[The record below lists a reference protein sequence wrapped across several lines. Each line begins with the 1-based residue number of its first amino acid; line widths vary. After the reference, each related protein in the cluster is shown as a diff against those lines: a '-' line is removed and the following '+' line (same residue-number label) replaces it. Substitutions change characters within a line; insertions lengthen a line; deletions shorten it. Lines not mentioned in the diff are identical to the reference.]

1 MTGPSVAVIATQ
13 DDEETRCRRDLA
25 AAYRLVAHF
34 GMDDSIFTH
43 ISARL
48 PGHEDRFL
56 INPLGLRFEEVQAS
70 NLVTVDIE
78 GNVLDD
84 PYGCGINPAGFTIHS
99 AVHRVRHDVA
109 CVLHTHTEAGVTV
122 SCQKDGVL
130 PVNQWALRFHKR
142 IVFHD
147 YEGLALDLAERERLV
162 ADLGDRWIMILRNH
176 GLLTCGRSV
185 AEAFKSMYNLERACR
200 AQLRLQASG
209 AEIVWP
215 EPEVC
220 DKTGD
225 QIEGFGD
232 RIESG
237 ELTDLEWAAYLRL
250 LDREQPGHSD

>member
-1 MTGPSVAVIATQ
+1 MTGPSVAVIAERD
-13 DDEETRCRRDLA
+13 DDEVRCRRDLA

-34 GMDDSIFTH
+34 GMDDSIYTH

-48 PGHEDRFL
+48 PGHGDRFL
-56 INPLGLRFEEVQAS
+56 INPLGLRFEEVTAS

-78 GNVLDD
+78 GNILDD

-99 AVHRVRHDVA
+99 AVHIARHDVA
-109 CVLHTHTEAGVTV
+109 CVLHTHTEAGVTL
-122 SCQKDGVL
+122 SCQKDGLL
-130 PVNQWALRFHKR
+130 PLNQWALRFHER

-147 YEGLALDLAERERLV
+147 YEGIAEDLAERERLV
-162 ADLGDRWIMILRNH
+162 ADLGDQWVMILRNH

-185 AEAFKSMYNLERACR
+185 AEAFRTMYNLERACR

-215 EPEVC
+215 DPETC
-220 DKTGD
+220 EKTAA
-225 QIEGFGD
+225 QLEGFGD

-237 ELTDLEWAAYLRL
+237 ERPDLEWAAYLRL
-250 LDREQPGHSD
+250 LDRLQPDYRD